1 MALRRS
7 PRTQAEDTEKAPD
20 VIEILSDSEEEKE
33 EAPEVEDEVPEPAPD
48 NEEVDE
54 QPLSRAAGIK
64 YKIDQPEEPEE
75 DEAGQDE
82 QRTPSSAKLAVRAK
96 DTGSAK
102 HRHVSIEIPLP
113 TSSELRRR
121 RAEAEAPGSQENGEE
136 VFKTPSERRHIT
148 FDDSEHDEFV
158 TPREAPSRDPL
169 ETSIAQPGG
178 NAEDKPGEEEEE
190 EEEDSDDD
198 APPEAVSTRTA
209 EAEALK
215 VTEAERKAAQQ

>member
-1 MALRRS
+1 
-7 PRTQAEDTEKAPD
+7 

-33 EAPEVEDEVPEPAPD
+33 GVPEVEDEVPEPVPD
-48 NEEVDE
+48 NEEIDE

-64 YKIDQPEEPEE
+64 YKVDEPEEPEE
-75 DEAGQDE
+75 DQAGQNE

-113 TSSELRRR
+113 TSSELHRR
-121 RAEAEAPGSQENGEE
+121 RAEAEASGSQEGNGEE
-136 VFKTPSERRHIT
+136 AFKTPNEKRHIT
-148 FDDSEHDEFV
+148 FDDSDHDEFV
-158 TPREAPSRDPL
+158 TPNEAPSRDPL
-169 ETSIAQPGG
+169 ETSIVRPGG
-178 NAEDKPGEEEEE
+178 RDQGATGEEEQE